1 MSRNG
6 TGGPYGYCPCAQPYD
21 DACSKWAAAGGS
33 LEALQDA
40 KEYQRH
46 SAGKLGMGLEIMDW
60 EAALIFGSW
69 KSII

>member
-1 MSRNG
+1 MKL
-6 TGGPYGYCPCAQPYD
+6 GGPYGYCPCAQPYD

-46 SAGKLGMGLEIMDW
+46 SAVKLGTGPITDCW
-60 EAALIFGSW
+60 QAVWIFG
-69 KSII
+69 